1 MDIVR
6 RNERG
11 NDMGHSTNLY
21 DPNHHDNGR
30 FLGRFYDANL
40 DTTYS
45 SQLMGI

>member
-6 RNERG
+6 RNVRG
-11 NDMGHSTNLY
+11 NDMGLLANLY
-21 DPNHHDNGR
+21 DRNN
-30 FLGRFYDANL
+30 LENGRFYDANL